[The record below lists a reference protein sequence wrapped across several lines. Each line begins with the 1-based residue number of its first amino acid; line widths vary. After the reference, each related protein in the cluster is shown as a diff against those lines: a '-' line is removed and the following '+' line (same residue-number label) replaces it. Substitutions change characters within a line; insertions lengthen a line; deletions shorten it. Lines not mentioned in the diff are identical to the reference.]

1 MLNQTQQLEINVMQ
15 IWRII
20 DVINTTATALNIANN
35 CSDAE
40 SVSGRSSTLE
50 DIIDKSSQSS
60 VWHALSTFVTR
71 NLG

>member
-1 MLNQTQQLEINVMQ
+1 MVLVKSNATTRNKRHANLALERCILFCFWQ
-15 IWRII
+15 G
-20 DVINTTATALNIANN
+20 
-35 CSDAE
+35 SDAE